1 MTALPKLKPRM
12 TAEEFYD
19 WDGGGPG
26 NRHVGKVEL
35 VHGAL
40 RMQSYASGGHG
51 TIQGNLAALIRN
63 HLRAQGKGCRV
74 GTEVGVIPTF
84 DPTHN
89 VRKPDMTVTCVPHTP
104 GELAFPKPILVVEV
118 LSPSNQDD
126 TWESIQACSTIGSIK
141 EILVIDSEKVD
152 VRPFTQGTDGMW
164 PEDPLLYARGATLQ
178 LTSIGL
184 VLAVDDIYSDIA
196 IS

>member
-12 TAEEFYD
+12 TVEEFYD
-19 WDGGGPG
+19 WDGGG
-26 NRHVGKVEL
+26 HVGKLEL
-35 VHGAL
+35 VHGVVRA
-40 RMQSYASGGHG
+40 QSYASGGHG
-51 TIQGNLAALIRN
+51 TMQGNLVTLIRN

-89 VRKPDMTVTCVPHTP
+89 VRKPDLTVTCVPHTP
-104 GELAFPKPILVVEV
+104 GERAYPKPMLVVEV

-126 TWESIQACSTIGSIK
+126 TWESIQACSTIGWVK
-141 EILVIDSEKVD
+141 EILVVDSELVD
-152 VRPFTQGTDGMW
+152 VRLFTRGADGMW
-164 PEDPLLYARGATLQ
+164 PEDPALFVRGATLH

-184 VLAVDDIYSDIA
+184 DVAVDEIYADIA